1 MYCCTVS
8 FISLKI
14 HQQLRFPKYIF
25 GNYNLRLKF
34 KILLLQTCLTTKYM
48 FSQFNQKVKY
58 LCVWSSQGCLKDTL
72 KCQGCIKGVSRVYQR
87 CLKSVSR
94 SEGCHKSLSQYCFCQ
109 SVELNYVPSWSG
121 KGAHLAM
128 IENKFI
134 RTCSKFR
141 RAYEHA
147 FKNHVNSMEVT
158 FQTLTYMCICIQY
171 K

>member
-1 MYCCTVS
+1 M
-8 FISLKI
+8 
-14 HQQLRFPKYIF
+14 
-25 GNYNLRLKF
+25 
-34 KILLLQTCLTTKYM
+34 
-48 FSQFNQKVKY
+48 
-58 LCVWSSQGCLKDTL
+58 
-72 KCQGCIKGVSRVYQR
+72 YQR

-158 FQTLTYMCICIQY
+158 IHAFTNTHGLIKGCLNEDLILACVFNKRRGVRGGMMNDARIYSCSESHLCSRVREPLKKKPLFCDKCQTSSDPPPCVKKNHPLFFT
-171 K
+171 